1 MSMLTELIKE
11 KAAEVLTGSVS
22 IPENLQEK
30 VLGGLSDSIFDSIKD
45 TASQDGGLDQLK
57 ALFTGKEDAA
67 SSPVTALASNLF
79 SSNVAKKLGLSSSLV
94 DAVVPMIPKV
104 LNMLTS
110 GKGIDA
116 GDLLSDFVKDSAAD
130 LIKEKAGS
138 LLGGLFKK

>member
-1 MSMLTELIKE
+1 M
-11 KAAEVLTGSVS
+11 
-22 IPENLQEK
+22 
-30 VLGGLSDSIFDSIKD
+30 GGLSDSIFDSIKD
-45 TASQDGGLDQLK
+45 TATQDGGLDQLK

-67 SSPVTALASNLF
+67 SSPVTALAGNLF

>member
-11 KAAEVLTGSVS
+11 TVAEVVTESAS
-22 IPENLQEK
+22 IPNNLQEK

-45 TASQDGGLDQLK
+45 TATKNGGLDQLK
-57 ALFTGKEDAA
+57 ALLTGKEDVA
-67 SSPVTALASNLF
+67 SSPITALAGNLF
-79 SSNVAKKLGLSSSLV
+79 SSNATKTLGLPSSVV

-104 LNMLTS
+104 MKMLTS
-110 GKGIDA
+110 GKGIDVS
-116 GDLLSDFVKDSAAD
+116 DLLADFVKDSAAD